1 MAKTLFK
8 KKKNPVKIIFI
19 VFLIILAVFSVLSF
33 VIVKINFDDI
43 FGRTVLDTN
52 TYYLRYSDIEENYPR
67 ELISFM
73 SGENKLQGYL
83 YGAENTKGL
92 VVICHGL
99 GGGAENY
106 TAQTIS
112 FVDAGYKVF
121 GYDNTGCYNSEGAN
135 CIGLAHSVTDLDAAL
150 TFIEGESRFEGLPV
164 YLYGHS
170 WGGYAVTA
178 IFNYDHDI
186 AASVSVAGFNKPMQM
201 IIEWA
206 RGMMGG
212 FAYVE
217 YPYIWLYQ
225 KTIFGNDLDVTA
237 VDGINSTDTPIMI
250 VHGTEDHTIGFEESA
265 IIAYRDEISNPNV
278 KYSVW
283 DNEHQNGHSTVFLS
297 QEATLYADELDEEY
311 DRIYDEYNGDIPED
325 IEKAFFDGT
334 DKVKASE
341 LNKELTEEILE
352 FFDAVNYKKSG
363 EAA

>member
-1 MAKTLFK
+1 MSKTLFK
-8 KKKNPVKIIFI
+8 KKKNPVKIILI
-19 VFLIILAVFSVLSF
+19 VLLTAVLIFSVASF
-33 VIVKINFDDI
+33 IIVKVNFDDI
-43 FGRTVLDTN
+43 FSRTVLDHN
-52 TYYLRYSDIEENYPR
+52 TYYLHYTDIEDNYPR

-83 YGAENTKGL
+83 YGADNEKGL

-135 CIGLAHSVTDLDAAL
+135 CIGLAQSVIDLDSAL

-178 IFNYDHDI
+178 IFNYDHNI

-225 KTIFGNDLDVTA
+225 KTIFGSDLDVTA
-237 VDGINSTDTPIMI
+237 VDGINRTDTPIMI
-250 VHGTEDHTIGFEESA
+250 VHGTEDPTIGFEESA
-265 IIAYRDEISNPNV
+265 IIAYRNEITNPNV
-278 KYSVW
+278 KYSIW
-283 DNEHQNGHSTVFLS
+283 DNEHQNGHSTVFRS
-297 QEATLYADELDEEY
+297 EESVVYADELDEEF
-311 DRIYDEYNGDIPED
+311 DRIYDEYNEDIPED
-325 IEKAFFDGT
+325 VEKAFYDGV
-334 DKVKASE
+334 DKVKASK
-341 LNKELTEEILE
+341 LNEELTKEILE
-352 FFDAVNYKKSG
+352 FF
-363 EAA
+363 EAAN